1 MAKDEKDKATEE
13 APKKGSKKKL
23 IMILAIV
30 VVALG
35 GGGAGGYFMFA
46 PKKAAAKE
54 VLVAGVVVP
63 LDAVTI
69 NLADG
74 HYLKLKM
81 TLQATDKAAEAPDGS
96 KALDAAISLFSNLDS
111 KELLTNNGREKY
123 KNELKE
129 KVVKAYTVKK
139 EKEIM
144 DVYYTTFVIQ

>member
-13 APKKGSKKKL
+13 APKKGGKKKL

-30 VVALG
+30 LVALG
-35 GGGAGGYFMFA
+35 GGGYGGYLMFA
-46 PKKAAAKE
+46 PKPAAAVEK
-54 VLVAGVVVP
+54 LVAGVVVP

-96 KALDAAISLFSNLDS
+96 KALDAAISLFSNMDS
-111 KELLTNNGREKY
+111 KELLTNEGREKY
-123 KNELKE
+123 KTQLKE
-129 KVVKAYTVKK
+129 KVIVAYTVSK

>member
-1 MAKDEKDKATEE
+1 MMAKDDKDKAAEE
-13 APKKGSKKKL
+13 APKGARKKL
-23 IMILAIV
+23 VMILAIV
-30 VVALG
+30 LVALA

-46 PKKAAAKE
+46 PKPAEAEEK
-54 VLVAGVVVP
+54 LVAGIVVP

-96 KALDAAISLFSNLDS
+96 KALDAAISLFSNMDA
-111 KELLTNNGREKY
+111 KELLTNEGREKY
-123 KNELKE
+123 KQQLKE
-129 KVVKAYTVKK
+129 KVVEAYTVDK